1 MNSNYTLQ
9 YNKDKRQGL
18 KIALS
23 FNKSGEFSTKIN
35 YYFLFGILNISLKV
49 KLDYIIILSEKS
61 G

>member
-49 KLDYIIILSEKS
+49 KLDSIII
-61 G
+61 